1 MGRSLSLYFHI
12 PFCDTVCFYCACNK
26 IAAKNRVLG
35 TRYVDYL
42 LKEMSL
48 KSRDLQGKRLVSQ
61 MHWGGGTPTFLAVE
75 DTLRLVDG
83 ICKFFT
89 LDPDGEHSIEIDP
102 RRADAARMKILA
114 DAGFNRVSIGVQD
127 FDPAVQKAVNRLQS
141 IEETKTVIDA
151 ARNYGFR
158 SVSIDLIYGLP
169 HQTSRSFNS
178 TLDHVLSLQPD
189 RLSLYSYAH
198 LPSRFMP
205 QRRINGDTLPPPAEK
220 MAILQLAVE
229 RLVGAGYVY
238 IGMDHFARPDD
249 ELAVAQRA
257 GTLHRNFQ
265 GYSTHADCDLLAF
278 GVSAIGLADGV
289 YTQNDRALDGYYA
302 ALDRDELPL
311 IRGWAMSEEDEL
323 RRAIIQSL
331 MCHFELSFHEL
342 ERDFGH
348 LFAGI
353 KGEPFGARFAEYF
366 SAELEDLRA
375 LERAGLLRIEPTRL
389 VVTDAGRYL
398 VRVIAMAF
406 DAYLRA
412 DRGAARYSKV
422 I

>member
-42 LKEMSL
+42 LREMSL
-48 KSRDLQGKRLVSQ
+48 KSRDLPGKQRVSQ
-61 MHWGGGTPTFLAVE
+61 MHWGGGTPTFLTVE
-75 DTLRLVDG
+75 DTQRLVDG
-83 ICKFFT
+83 ICKIFA
-89 LDPDGEHSIEIDP
+89 LDPEGEHSIEIDP
-102 RRADAARMKILA
+102 RRADVTRMKILA
-114 DAGFNRVSIGVQD
+114 EAGFNRVSIGVQD

-141 IEETKTVIDA
+141 IEETRTVINA
-151 ARNYGFR
+151 ARDYGFR

-169 HQTSRSFNS
+169 HQTARSFDN
-178 TLDHVLSLQPD
+178 TLAHVLSLQPD

-198 LPSRFMP
+198 LPTKFMP
-205 QRRINGDTLPPPAEK
+205 QRRINGDALPPPTQK
-220 MAILQLAVE
+220 MAILQSAVE
-229 RLVGAGYVY
+229 RLVSAGYVY

-249 ELAVAQRA
+249 ELAIAQRA

-289 YTQNDRALDGYYA
+289 YTQNDRTLDGYYA
-302 ALDRDELPL
+302 ALDRDELPI
-311 IRGWAMSEEDEL
+311 IRGWLMSEEDEL

-331 MCHFELSFHEL
+331 MCQFELTFTEL

-348 LFAGI
+348 LFTDR
-353 KGEPFGARFAEYF
+353 KGEPFDARFAEYF
-366 SAELEDLRA
+366 AAEFGDLRA
-375 LERAGLLRIEPTRL
+375 LEGAGLVRIEPSRL
-389 VVTDAGRYL
+389 VVTEAGRYL

-412 DRGAARYSKV
+412 DKGSTRYSKV